1 MCLLRTL
8 SRIQSRR
15 ARSRFDVV
23 AGRGR
28 FVHASVASGR
38 YVWRCAIFSPSVSP
52 CVVVCCVGSPAA
64 TERHKL
70 PPLITVEHVNL
81 ERYLGTWFEVASFP
95 QGFQAGCTAT
105 SATYALRADGEID
118 VRCRKGTINGEESIA
133 HGRARVVDATSNA
146 KLEVSFFGPFWGDY
160 WILSRT
166 RTMSP
171 DVYDGILARLQQQ
184 NYDVTR
190 LVKTAQPT
198 E

>member
-1 MCLLRTL
+1 MRHFLAVGLALCCGLLCGLT
-8 SRIQSRR
+8 S
-15 ARSRFDVV
+15 
-23 AGRGR
+23 
-28 FVHASVASGR
+28 
-38 YVWRCAIFSPSVSP
+38 
-52 CVVVCCVGSPAA
+52 CVTT

-160 WILSRT
+160 WIVDLDDAAFSVVGNPSRDALWILSRT